1 PCSTLFSYTIIFRSG
16 SSDEPPVDEE
26 LEINGIPLDYRLWE
40 SGYIDI
46 NGNERDRGRDVR
58 MATYERIKG
67 GTDYEL
73 SNYSDFTTI
82 FLREYDENGELIKRD
97 SSISVSEGSST
108 VFTTF

>member
-1 PCSTLFSYTIIFRSG
+1 MWEVIDGNDTEYKITYVERKGVG
-16 SSDEPPVDEE
+16 SSDEPPVYEE

-73 SNYSDFTTI
+73 SNYSDFT
-82 FLREYDENGELIKRD
+82 R
-97 SSISVSEGSST
+97 SEERRVGKEAR
-108 VFTTF
+108 